1 MKNKNKKK
9 ELCAILA
16 QGNDQG
22 ANFGFKKKKWNVTK
36 DREVTSLEKGISDS
50 TSTSDTTRVF

>member
-1 MKNKNKKK
+1 MMSMMRKKRRDTHMKNKNKKK

-22 ANFGFKKKKWNVTK
+22 ANFGFKKKKMK
-36 DREVTSLEKGISDS
+36 CD
-50 TSTSDTTRVF
+50 